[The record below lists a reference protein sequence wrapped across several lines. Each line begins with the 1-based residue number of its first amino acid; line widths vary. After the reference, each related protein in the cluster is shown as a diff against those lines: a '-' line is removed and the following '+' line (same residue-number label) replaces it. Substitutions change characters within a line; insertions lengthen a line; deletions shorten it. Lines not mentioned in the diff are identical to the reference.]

1 MLFSN
6 MSTLLELII
15 LEASLRENLRN
26 YFIHGQLIIFV
37 PLHLTLS
44 GLFAS
49 HLLEDGRI
57 LDAIFEPRHETS
69 NNLTF

>member
-1 MLFSN
+1 MQFSN

-44 GLFAS
+44 CLFAS
-49 HLLEDGRI
+49 HLLEDDRM
-57 LDAIFEPRHETS
+57 LDAIIFQFNHP
-69 NNLTF
+69 